1 MQLVGSIHRGIVET
15 VSLAVL
21 RDLAIQT
28 YGLAVDDMTVELQPG
43 DERSLGFRR
52 AGTIRKFLGLIRV
65 QVDVV
70 GMVTVDND
78 LVLRFRDVTSRAT
91 MKGVAGWPARLL
103 IDADALIRRK
113 LAPLDTVAMPLA
125 GMLPDLELRSVRLS
139 WTDQAVGLA
148 LRYRPAADAD
158 GPAA

>member
-21 RDLAIQT
+21 RDLAMQS

-91 MKGVAGWPARLL
+91 MKGVGAGSIVGTSTPPVGSRYLTA
-103 IDADALIRRK
+103 
-113 LAPLDTVAMPLA
+113 T
-125 GMLPDLELRSVRLS
+125 LRAFCEGGRS
-139 WTDQAVGLA
+139 
-148 LRYRPAADAD
+148 
-158 GPAA
+158 